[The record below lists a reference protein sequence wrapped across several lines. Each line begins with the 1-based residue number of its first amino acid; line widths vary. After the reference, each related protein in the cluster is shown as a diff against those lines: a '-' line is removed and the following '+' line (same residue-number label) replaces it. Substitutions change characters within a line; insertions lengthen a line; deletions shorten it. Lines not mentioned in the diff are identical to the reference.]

1 MKHTKVA
8 TKSKKQTKQSTKDL
22 IQTLVKKDLE
32 AVKGLQV
39 KCGYCY

>member
-1 MKHTKVA
+1 MKQVSRPKA
-8 TKSKKQTKQSTKDL
+8 TKQAKKSTKEL
-22 IQTLVKKDLE
+22 IQTLVKKDME